1 MREIDYRWDNNEYK
15 AIQRVIKSGCFT
27 MGKEVKEYEENIA
40 EYFNRKY
47 AVMVN
52 SGSSANLIAVAAMI
66 YSKKIN
72 LFPGD
77 EVIVPTVSWAT
88 TYAPLQ
94 QYGLKLIF
102 VDVSEKNYNLN
113 IDILEKA
120 ITERTKLVVA
130 VNLLGNAL
138 DYERLNKIIQKKG
151 LYLMVDNCESIG
163 GKFNNRHL
171 EEYGIIATISTFF
184 SHHINTMEGGVA
196 LTDSEE
202 IYNIMKSIRSHGWT
216 RNTCFSAEK
225 SDFYSEYTFLY
236 PGYNVR
242 PLEIEAAIGKCQLK
256 KLSKFIKI
264 RRKNAQIYKTFFEN
278 HKYVKIQ
285 SEEGESSWFGF
296 AFILKEEAPYSRD
309 SVIKQLE
316 KQGIE
321 SRPIVAGD
329 FLKNP
334 AIKYFDYT
342 LKGEDR
348 VAKMIHERGF
358 FIYNDILDMSERF
371 DILDKILGEK

>member
-216 RNTCFSAEK
+216 RNTCFSAGR

-256 KLSKFIKI
+256 KLNKFIEI

-334 AIKYFDYT
+334 AIKYFDYM

-371 DILDKILGEK
+371 DILDKILGKK

>member
-285 SEEGESSWFGF
+285 SEEGESS
-296 AFILKEEAPYSRD
+296 
-309 SVIKQLE
+309 
-316 KQGIE
+316 
-321 SRPIVAGD
+321 
-329 FLKNP
+329 
-334 AIKYFDYT
+334 
-342 LKGEDR
+342 
-348 VAKMIHERGF
+348 
-358 FIYNDILDMSERF
+358 
-371 DILDKILGEK
+371 